1 MIVKNTAPRNS
12 SSHYGPSCGFAALSG
27 GTKSR
32 FCGNNGLFSS
42 VQSAQVGKFFQ
53 KSLKLELLAP
63 QAAKLPVQAAA
74 P

>member
-1 MIVKNTAPRNS
+1 MVPIPPYLTGRKRGPFVKIRIAG
-12 SSHYGPSCGFAALSG
+12 SSHYGPGCGFAALSG

-53 KSLKLELLAP
+53 KSLKLELL
-63 QAAKLPVQAAA
+63 Q
-74 P
+74 